1 MVGKDYLALR
11 EKDTAKRLYISA
23 ATAIIW
29 VDMQP
34 YRARR
39 YEKEPRLNFFLQM
52 RSSSSA
58 NVRKV
63 S

>member
-11 EKDTAKRLYISA
+11 DLDTAKRLYISS
-23 ATAIIW
+23 ATKTNW
-29 VDMQP
+29 LDMQP

-39 YEKEPRLNFFLQM
+39 YEKEPRLNLFLQM
-52 RSSSSA
+52 RSSSSP
-58 NVRKV
+58 NVRRV